1 MKEEKKSIFVNLPS
15 ENKKLK
21 NLKKNLELL
30 EKQHKKI
37 ESLYQRLMLKIL
49 RMIVALILL
58 ELFLYYR

>member
-1 MKEEKKSIFVNLPS
+1 MKEEKKSIFVNLPG

-37 ESLYQRLMLKIL
+37 ESLYQRLMFKIL

>member
-37 ESLYQRLMLKIL
+37 ESLYQRLMFKIL

>member
-21 NLKKNLELL
+21 KLKKNLELL

-37 ESLYQRLMLKIL
+37 ESLYQRLMFKIL